1 MSGNNERLNEALVEV
16 LRDEKISSKV
26 RLKKAQYMIAL
37 GADVNAKFFGKSIL
51 RWLKKDE
58 DVAPEVIEFLK
69 EKGAKE
75 FEISK
80 EEADKLSQGF
90 WDENGEIRSLA
101 EIKNLVRLGAGLS
114 GYNKNTKEQIWSDLS
129 LQEMN
134 EILKILPKGY
144 EIEGDVNLSK
154 CGLKKLPDFSKIK
167 IKGDFNCRSNQ
178 LISLEGAPRIVD
190 GNFSCSLNDNI
201 SLKGAPR
208 VVGGD
213 FNCSYSCLKS
223 LEGAPREVGGDF
235 VCDTNELISLE
246 GAPREVGGDF
256 ICSSNQFTSLKG
268 APKDVGSGFVCSYN
282 QLTTLEGAPRYVAG
296 GFDCSHNQLTTLEG
310 APSEVGGNFDCCS
323 NQLTTLE
330 GKPQIIGYGFKIEE
344 EVLAKI
350 EENEKKQKAKL
361 DVNLYVGNEGR

>member
-1 MSGNNERLNEALVEV
+1 MSGNNERLNEALVE
-16 LRDEKISSKV
+16 LIWDENASSSV
-26 RLKKAQYMIAL
+26 RLKKAQYLIAL
-37 GADVNAKFFGKSIL
+37 GADVNTRLYGKSAL
-51 RWLKKDE
+51 FWAKALGDE
-58 DVAPEVIEFLK
+58 ELIKYLN

-80 EEADKLSQGF
+80 AEAYKLSQGF

-144 EIEGDVNLSK
+144 EIDGDVDLSY
-154 CGLKKLPDFSKIK
+154 CGLKELPDFSKVK
-167 IKGDFNCRSNQ
+167 VKGD
-178 LISLEGAPRIVD
+178 
-190 GNFSCSLNDNI
+190 
-201 SLKGAPR
+201 
-208 VVGGD
+208 
-213 FNCSYSCLKS
+213 
-223 LEGAPREVGGDF
+223 
-235 VCDTNELISLE
+235 
-246 GAPREVGGDF
+246 
-256 ICSSNQFTSLKG
+256 
-268 APKDVGSGFVCSYN
+268 
-282 QLTTLEGAPRYVAG
+282 
-296 GFDCSHNQLTTLEG
+296 FDCSHNQLTTLKG
-310 APSEVGGNFDCCS
+310 APQKVGGNFNCHDNQLTTLEGAPKEIKWDFDCSHNQLTTLKGAPDKVGGDFDCS
-323 NQLTTLE
+323 KNQLTTLEWAPKEVGWSFYCSNNQLTTLKGAPQEVSRSFICSYNQLANLKGAPKGVGDEFDCRANQLTTLE